1 MDYQFINWSNFSD
14 INIIEKGVCEGKICC
29 IVVTYNS
36 KKYVLKEFS
45 KHSNYG
51 IDYVVIDE
59 CKKVFNLNSMN
70 ITIIKSNKGLVK
82 INNNINKYAYNCII
96 DDKDCIYYMMDYWE
110 NIGDM
115 RKYIDIVDPSVVYE
129 CIKIILFNG
138 LFLSSDNNIRNIL
151 INKDH
156 KLLSIDEDDLFGKT
170 KFIFQK
176 SVWPKKEKFRD
187 MIYNIIDEFLKNKI
201 EIKKNVKIIFEKY
214 NFDKIDL
221 FNYRLDNFKNLVI
234 SEL

>member
-1 MDYQFINWSNFSD
+1 MDIKYIDWSQFSNT
-14 INIIEKGVCEGKICC
+14 NIIEKGVCEGKICC
-29 IVVTYNS
+29 IIVTYKN

-45 KHSNYG
+45 DTSNSG
-51 IDYVVIDE
+51 IDYVVVDE
-59 CKKVFNLNSMN
+59 CKKCFGLNHMN
-70 ITIIKSNKGLVK
+70 MTVIKSNKGLVK
-82 INNNINKYAYNCII
+82 LDDTTKGYAFNCSISE
-96 DDKDCIYYMMDYWE
+96 KECIYYMMDYWD

-129 CIKIILFNG
+129 CIKIILFNV

-151 INKDH
+151 INEDH

-187 MIYNIIDEFLKNKI
+187 MIYSIIDDFLKNKDT
-201 EIKKNVKIIFEKY
+201 IKSNVKMIFEKY
-214 NFDKIDL
+214 NFDKIDV
-221 FNYRLDNFKNLVI
+221 FNDRLDNFKDLVI
-234 SEL
+234 SEF